1 MGPQTLRIMQAVSAI
16 DPDPASCLLVACSGG
31 ADSLA
36 LAAAARLAT
45 SHTGLATHAIVI
57 DHGLQDGSAEVATR
71 VENQLHRM
79 GYRHVRRVAV
89 TVHDRGTGPEAAARE
104 ARYNAL
110 SEAAEELD
118 AVVLLGHTMDDQ
130 AETVLL
136 GLARG
141 SGTRS
146 LAGMPA
152 ARGRFRRP
160 LLEIRRA
167 QTIAACGEL
176 GLVPWRDPHNTD
188 PAFARVRVRDRV
200 LPMLAE
206 ELTPGVVE
214 ALARTARLATA
225 DADLLDHLA
234 AEAHR
239 EVTLGDDLDVAGL
252 GARPDAIRHRVLLRW
267 MRHRGGR
274 NLNQG
279 HVLAVDHLLTGW
291 RGQQGVDVPG
301 MRVMRRAGRLSAVAG

>member
-1 MGPQTLRIMQAVSAI
+1 MQAVTAV
-16 DPDPASCLLVACSGG
+16 DPDSATNLLVACSGG

-36 LAAAARLAT
+36 LAAAAHLAA

-57 DHGLQDGSAEVATR
+57 DHGLQDGSAEVAAG
-71 VENQLHRM
+71 VESQLRRL
-79 GYRHVRRVAV
+79 GYQHVRRVRV
-89 TVHDRGTGPEAAARE
+89 TVTDRGTGPEAAARE

-152 ARGRFRRP
+152 QRGRFRRP
-160 LLEIRRA
+160 LLGIRRR
-167 QTIAACGEL
+167 QTVAACAEL
-176 GLVPWRDPHNTD
+176 GLRPWHDPHNADSSYT
-188 PAFARVRVRDRV
+188 RVRVRERV
-200 LPMLAE
+200 LPVLAT
-206 ELTPGVVE
+206 ELGPGIVE
-214 ALARTARLATA
+214 ALARTAEQAA
-225 DADLLDHLA
+225 VDADLLDELA
-234 AEAHR
+234 AEALEELR
-239 EVTLGDDLDVAGL
+239 TGEGELDVAEL
-252 GARPDAIRHRVLLRW
+252 ITRPAAIRHRVLLRW
-267 MRHRGGR
+267 MRTSGARDLAHR
-274 NLNQG
+274 
-279 HVLAVDHLLTGW
+279 HVLAVDQLLTDW

-301 MRVMRRAGRLSAVAG
+301 MRVVRRAGRLNAVAG